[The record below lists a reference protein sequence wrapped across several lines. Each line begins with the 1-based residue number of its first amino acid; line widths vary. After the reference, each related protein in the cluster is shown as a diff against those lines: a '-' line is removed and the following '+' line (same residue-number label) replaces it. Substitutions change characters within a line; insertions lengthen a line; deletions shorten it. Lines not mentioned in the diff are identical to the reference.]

1 MNLTRLFLLPLCLLV
16 FALAN
21 PAAQAA
27 ERPAQWAQPVQLQG
41 SDNFYKVSDELYRA
55 AQPSKDDMRAYEKFG
70 IRTVINLRGFN
81 SDKSEVRGTGLKL
94 VEIPIKTWRA
104 GDDKNVVAVLQAI
117 RDAEKPVLI
126 HCMHGA
132 DRTGMM
138 VAMYRMVEQGWS
150 REAAVDEMMNGG
162 YGFHTVWDNITDYMK
177 SVDVERVRA
186 RLR

>member
-1 MNLTRLFLLPLCLLV
+1 MKVARLFSGTLFLLL
-16 FALAN
+16 FALGCAVC
-21 PAAQAA
+21 QAG
-27 ERPAQWAQPVQLQG
+27 ERPAEWGQPVALAG
-41 SDNFYKVSDELYRA
+41 SDNFHKVTDELYRA
-55 AQPSKDDMRAYEKFG
+55 AQPDKEAMRAYERFG

-81 SDKSEVRGTGLKL
+81 SDKDEVRGTNLTL
-94 VEIPIKTWRA
+94 VEIPIKTWQA
-104 GDDKNVVAVLQAI
+104 GADGNVAAVLQAI

-162 YGFHTVWDNITDYMK
+162 YGFHTVWDNITDYVK

-186 RLR
+186 GLR